1 MASSRSR
8 WRSRHLSTRLT
19 PSRSYQAARGAS
31 VSRASRVAVS
41 TMLGTL
47 SAIETSQQ
55 CSPNPP
61 GQEQDEDHE
70 NGADDEGPRF
80 GDDGDAVL
88 EQEAGGRAHEGAEE
102 RTGGSTQGRD
112 DDLRRRRGRT

>member
-8 WRSRHLSTRLT
+8 WRSRQLSTGLT

-61 GQEQDEDHE
+61 GQEQHEDHE

-80 GDDGDAVL
+80 GDDADPVL
-88 EQEAGGRAHEGAEE
+88 AQERGGPAHDVVFKPTAATE
-102 RTGGSTQGRD
+102 
-112 DDLRRRRGRT
+112 